1 VSESW
6 LSALRQ
12 RPIIAAVRD
21 EDALRVAL
29 DGPST
34 VLFLLS
40 ASLLN
45 IEQMVQRI
53 RRDGRAV
60 FVHLDLVDGLSKDQH
75 GVHWLADKARPTGVI
90 STRGALLSAARSM
103 SMATVQ
109 RVFLLDSQSVRTG
122 LESVH
127 STRPD
132 VVEVLPGI
140 LPSVIAEVAGRLQ
153 KPVIAG
159 GMITTVEDCCAAL
172 RAGAHA
178 VSTSDQRL
186 WHADLKAASDSAEST
201 T

>member
-1 VSESW
+1 MESW
-6 LSALRQ
+6 LSALQR

-40 ASLLN
+40 ATLLN
-45 IEQMVQRI
+45 IEPMVQRI
-53 RRDGRAV
+53 RRDDRAV

-75 GVHWLADKARPTGVI
+75 GVHWLADKARPTGII
-90 STRGALLSAARSM
+90 STRGSLLGAARSL

-132 VVEVLPGI
+132 VVEVLPGV
-140 LPSVIAEVAGRLQ
+140 LPGVIAEIASRVQ

-159 GMITTVEDCCAAL
+159 GMITTIEDCCAAL

-186 WHADLKAASDSAEST
+186 WRADLKSARSSAETPST
-201 T
+201 